1 MFFKRK
7 KKADKTLPGGG
18 AMSAGPAGE
27 TVLRPGW
34 HFTGRIYGKG
44 QVVIQSAVEGEL
56 DLQGTVSIEG
66 QGRIK
71 GMLRAEEVRLSGRFE
86 GRMEAARRVVLEAT
100 ARMEGDVVARR
111 LQMAAGARLNGQVD
125 MQSLT
130 QSFKEHAT

>member
-27 TVLRPGW
+27 TVLGPGW

-44 QVVIQSAVEGEL
+44 HVVIQSAVEGEL

>member
-18 AMSAGPAGE
+18 AMSAGPAVE
-27 TVLRPGW
+27 TVLGPGW